1 MRPFRW
7 LSLSAAVLSLAAA
20 AAPQA
25 KPKAPAAPAAP
36 APAPESPFDAP
47 EAVALKALEW
57 RSIGPANMGGR
68 VTDIVGIPGSPL
80 TFYVAGANGGIW
92 KTTNGGT
99 TFKALFTN
107 QKVYSIGAIA
117 IAPSNPGILYVGT
130 GEGDPRNS
138 ASFGDG
144 VYRSNDGGETWTY
157 LGLKDTEKIKRI
169 RIHPTNPDIAYVAV
183 VGHSWGPNEDR
194 GVFMTTDGGKTWK
207 KTLYIDKEHG
217 AGDLEMDPTN
227 PSILYATMWRHVR
240 KPWRFDSGGGESSV
254 WKSTDAGVTWRKIMK
269 GLPNQPMDRAGIAAS
284 KSNPNTVYLLTEF
297 KDAGELFR
305 SDDYGENWR
314 KVNDDPNLNFR
325 PFYYSDLRVDPKTP
339 ERLYTLSGGLSMST
353 DGGRT
358 FRRIGGSVHGDHQA
372 FWIDPDNPMRILSG
386 SDGGFQVSGDGGN
399 TWDVIN
405 NIVLS
410 QFYHVTFDME
420 HPYNVCGGLQDNGN
434 WCGPSNSLMRD
445 GIRKRNWFTVSGGDG
460 FYTVPDRSNPNLV
473 FSDSQGGG
481 ISLTNTLT
489 GDNRNIHPYP
499 KRVGSA
505 GDGIAEHKY
514 RFNWNAPIAQS
525 FHDPKVF
532 LFGGNVLFRTS
543 NYGQSWDVIS
553 PDLTTNDKS
562 KQQSS
567 GGPIVVDNTAAEFH
581 CTIIAIG
588 ESPLDPNII
597 WVGTDDGNI
606 QVTQDGGKTW
616 TNVIKNIVGFP
627 ANTWIQQLEAGHFDK
642 GTVYVAIDRHRDDDM
657 APYVYKSADFG
668 KTWTKIS
675 GNLPAVGWAW
685 VVRED
690 PKVKDLLYVG
700 TETGIYASWD
710 GGKRYVSLRN
720 GLPPVAV
727 NDLFIHPRE
736 NDLVIGTH
744 GRGAWV
750 IDDISALQN
759 LAAAMKSAADLTVFD
774 IRRANRWSQASND
787 TNLGERESTLSNPR
801 PGAAIDFYLKAEAKD
816 APVITVSDANGQVV
830 RTLRGV
836 PKAAG
841 VNRVYWDLRHEGPR
855 PQASAAPVPGRGD
868 GEEGGG
874 GGGRFGG
881 GGAAYVVPGEYTV
894 TVKLGATEVKKTV
907 KVEADPREKATQ
919 ADYVAQRDAAFK
931 VRDLTSRVNGMLDRL
946 ADVQRQ
952 LEAQK
957 EVARRDR
964 ADLAPYDKAIDAIKS
979 YRLTKLTRPVP
990 SFGYRQYPRLRE
1002 ELQSLGGGI
1011 AGAAAR
1017 PTDGQM
1023 VLLGELEAATAVTMT
1038 EVNKMLVDLVGPIN
1052 ESLKGRPVISLGGP
1066 PTR

>member
-1 MRPFRW
+1 MR
-7 LSLSAAVLSLAAA
+7 LSTCLPVCSLLAALSMTAPAHAQGKAKPTATPA
-20 AAPQA
+20 AAP
-25 KPKAPAAPAAP
+25 PA
-36 APAPESPFDAP
+36 SPFDAP
-47 EAVALKALEW
+47 EAAALKGLEW

-68 VTDIVGIPGSPL
+68 VTDIEGVPGDPS
-80 TFYVAGANGGIW
+80 TYYVAGANGGLW

-107 QKVYSIGAIA
+107 QKVYSIGAVA

-144 VYRSNDGGETWTY
+144 VYRSNDGGESWTW
-157 LGLKDTEKIKRI
+157 LGLKDSEKIKRI

-183 VGHSWGPNEDR
+183 VGHSWGPNEER

-217 AGDLEMDPTN
+217 AGDLEMDPAN
-227 PSILYATMWRHVR
+227 PSVLYATMWRHVR

-254 WKSTDAGVTWRKIMK
+254 WKSTDAGLTWRKIMK
-269 GLPNQPMDRAGIAAS
+269 GLPNLPMDRAGIAAS
-284 KSNPNTVYLLTEF
+284 RSNPNIVYLLTEF
-297 KDAGELFR
+297 KDGAGELFR
-305 SDDYGENWR
+305 SEDFGENWR

-339 ERLYTLSGGLSMST
+339 ERLYTLSGGLSVST

-372 FWIDPDNPMRILSG
+372 FWIDPESPMRLLSG
-386 SDGGFQVSGDGGN
+386 SDGGFQISYDGGN
-399 TWDVIN
+399 TWDVVN

-410 QFYHVTFDME
+410 QFYHVTFDLQ

-434 WCGPSNSLMRD
+434 WCGPINSLMRD

-460 FYTVPDRSNPNLV
+460 FYTVPDKANPHLV
-473 FSDSQGGG
+473 YSDSQGGG
-481 ISLTNTLT
+481 ISLTNTKT

-499 KRVGSA
+499 RRVGSA

-514 RFNWNAPIAQS
+514 RFNWNAPIVES
-525 FHDPKVF
+525 SHDPKVIF
-532 LFGGNVLFRTS
+532 FGGNVLFRTS

-581 CTIIAIG
+581 CTIIAIS
-588 ESPLDPNII
+588 ESPLDPNVI

-616 TNVIKNIVGFP
+616 TNVVKNIALLP
-627 ANTWIQQLEAGHFDK
+627 ANTWIQQLEASHYDR
-642 GTVYVAIDRHRDDDM
+642 GTVHVAIDRHRDDDP
-657 APYVYKSADFG
+657 APYVYKSTDFG

-685 VVRED
+685 AVRED
-690 PKVKDLLYVG
+690 PKVKGLIYVG
-700 TETGIYASWD
+700 TETGFYASWD
-710 GGKRYVSLRN
+710 GGNRYASLRN
-720 GLPPVAV
+720 NLPPVAV
-727 NDLFIHPRE
+727 NDFFIHPRE

-750 IDDISALQN
+750 IDDISAIQN
-759 LAAAMKSAADLTVFD
+759 LATAMNAPSDLTVFD
-774 IRRANRWSQASND
+774 IRRANRWSLASND
-787 TNLGERESTLSNPR
+787 TNLGERESTLPNPR
-801 PGAAIDFYLKAEAKD
+801 SGASIDFYLKAEAKD
-816 APVITVSDANGQVV
+816 APVITIADSGGQLV

-836 PKAAG
+836 PKNAG
-841 VNRVYWDLRHEGPR
+841 VNRVYWDLRYEGPR
-855 PQASAAPVPGRGD
+855 QQATAGPPTAAQA
-868 GEEGGG
+868 ESEGFLARFG
-874 GGGRFGG
+874 FGG
-881 GGAAYVVPGEYTV
+881 GAYVVPGEYTV
-894 TVKLGATEVKKTV
+894 TVKHGTTEVKKTV
-907 KVEADPREKATQ
+907 KVEADPRETATQ
-919 ADYVAQRDAAFK
+919 GDYVAQRDAALK
-931 VRDLTSRVNGMLDRL
+931 LRDLTSRVNGLLDRL

-952 LEAQK
+952 LETQR

-964 ADLAPYDKAIDAIKS
+964 ADLAPYDKAIDAIKAF
-979 YRLTKLTRPVP
+979 RADKLARPLQGL
-990 SFGYRQYPRLRE
+990 GYRQYPRLRE
-1002 ELQSLGGGI
+1002 EIQSVSGGI
-1011 AGAAAR
+1011 TAAASR
-1017 PTDGQM
+1017 PTDSQM
-1023 VLLGELEAATAVTMT
+1023 LRLKELEDETAATLADAA
-1038 EVNKMLVDLVGPIN
+1038 KMLSDLVGPIN
-1052 ESLKGRPVISLGGP
+1052 DALKGRPVISIGGGP
-1066 PTR
+1066 RP